1 MVANNS
7 PNPKLT
13 AIGDKNLVW
22 PVAKNIKGDIPKK
35 VVTDVSII
43 GLALTSH
50 DWMTA
55 STFDNPFSR
64 NFFKKSIKISESFT
78 TIPTRAR
85 SPITDKNCKLYP
97 KNRWPSITP
106 TTAKGIE
113 NKTIKGSNK
122 VLNKNVNIK
131 NIIAREIYAAFF
143 IFAKFS
149 LLLFFCPR

>member
-1 MVANNS
+1 
-7 PNPKLT
+7 
-13 AIGDKNLVW
+13 
-22 PVAKNIKGDIPKK
+22 
-35 VVTDVSII
+35 
-43 GLALTSH
+43 
-50 DWMTA
+50 MTA

-78 TIPTRAR
+78 TMPMRAR

-131 NIIAREIYAAFF
+131 NIIAREIYAA
-143 IFAKFS
+143 
-149 LLLFFCPR
+149 

>member
-1 MVANNS
+1 M
-7 PNPKLT
+7 
-13 AIGDKNLVW
+13 
-22 PVAKNIKGDIPKK
+22 
-35 VVTDVSII
+35 
-43 GLALTSH
+43 
-50 DWMTA
+50 
-55 STFDNPFSR
+55 
-64 NFFKKSIKISESFT
+64 
-78 TIPTRAR
+78 RAR

-149 LLLFFCPR
+149 LLLFFWPR